1 MNINILSVTT
11 LWSSNFTYK
20 NLNNFTY
27 KNLKKKCCTKK
38 LNSSLFI
45 NTIKLDRCPTIGDY
59 TYYETLTHYHLC
71 WL

>member
-11 LWSSNFTYK
+11 LWSS
-20 NLNNFTY
+20 NFTY